1 MAVLDEAANVC
12 KLPELPDWYSHF
24 GSQGI
29 VIVTMLQS
37 LAQAAKVWS
46 KDKLDML
53 VDSSNVYIYAG
64 SSNNESYLSGL
75 SRMIGQRDVRRRSRS
90 HSNSGMGS
98 TSTSESWSS
107 EPILGIDDLKAL
119 PAERAVLATS
129 GNRTVV
135 TTKNSYWL
143 GPLRRADRRLQEGL
157 RDRTRSPAGSHTQLR
172 TPHRRHPGK
181 DLLMTTPRHRHLR

>member
-1 MAVLDEAANVC
+1 
-12 KLPELPDWYSHF
+12 
-24 GSQGI
+24 
-29 VIVTMLQS
+29 MLQS
-37 LAQAAKVWS
+37 LAQAAKVGS

-90 HSNSGMGS
+90 HSNSGLGS

-143 GPLRRADRRLQEGL
+143 GPYAELIDASKKACATERAAQQTALTTAPPLAATTRE
-157 RDRTRSPAGSHTQLR
+157 RTF
-172 TPHRRHPGK
+172 
-181 DLLMTTPRHRHLR
+181 